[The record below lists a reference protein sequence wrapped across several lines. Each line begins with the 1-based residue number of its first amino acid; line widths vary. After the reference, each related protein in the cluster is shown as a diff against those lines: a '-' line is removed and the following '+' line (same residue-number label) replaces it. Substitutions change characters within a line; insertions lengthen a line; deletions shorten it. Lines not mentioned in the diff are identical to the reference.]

1 MIDEKL
7 IKIQSNTLE
16 VSRGDI
22 LVAEP
27 FLNDSYF
34 ERGVVLMIDHND
46 KDGSFGIMLNKR
58 LRLSI
63 NEMIKNFPQFDA
75 DVFLGGPVNTDQ
87 VFFIHTLGDK
97 VPRSTDL
104 GNGLYWGGNLYALK
118 PMIQNDMIKPH
129 EVRFFLGHSG
139 WETTQLR
146 SELKLNSWVVAK
158 NITGKDIMTTEAE
171 MMWSKYANIAS
182 ENHRLWSMFP
192 LDPMEN

>member
-34 ERGVVLMIDHND
+34 ERGVVLMIDHSD

-63 NEMIKNFPQFDA
+63 HEMVKNFPQFDA

-87 VFFIHTLGDK
+87 VFFIHTIGSL
-97 VPRSTDL
+97 VPRSIDI
-104 GNGLYWGGNLYALK
+104 GNGLFWGGNLYALK
-118 PMIQNDMIKPH
+118 PMIQSEMIEPH
-129 EVRFFLGHSG
+129 QVKFFLGHSG
-139 WETTQLR
+139 WEATQLR
-146 SELKLNSWVVAK
+146 EELKLNSWVVAK
-158 NITGKDIMTTEAE
+158 NIKGKDIMTTKPE

-182 ENHRLWSMFP
+182 ENHRLWSTFP
-192 LDPMEN
+192 IDPTEN

>member
-7 IKIQSNTLE
+7 IKIQSNTSD

-46 KDGSFGIMLNKR
+46 KDGSFGVMLNKR

-63 NEMIKNFPQFDA
+63 HEMVKNFPQFDA

-97 VPRSTDL
+97 VSHSTNI
-104 GNGLYWGGNLYALK
+104 GKGLYWGGNLYALK
-118 PMIQNDMIKPH
+118 PMILSDMIKPH
-129 EVRFFLGHSG
+129 EVKFFLGHSG
-139 WETTQLR
+139 WERTQLR
-146 SELKLNSWVVAK
+146 EELSLNSWVVAK
-158 NITGKDIMTTEAE
+158 NITGEDIMTTEPGL
-171 MMWSKYANIAS
+171 MWSKYANIAS

-192 LDPMEN
+192 LDPMDN